1 MDQDDI
7 VDKLVAENRE
17 DPRNKIII
25 DGEDLSAFASDELDS
40 AVTASM
46 LSRAIAAYRDGTP
59 SDEHQATVDAA
70 TALCHQVADRVWGE
84 CIDTEEDEWQE
95 IDISTD
101 WITGAEPEDT
111 ELRVVVRQI

>member
-7 VDKLVAENRE
+7 VDKLVAENRK

-40 AVTASM
+40 AVTVLL
-46 LSRAIAAYRDGTP
+46 LSRAIAAYRSGSP
-59 SDEHQATVDAA
+59 SDEHQAVVDAA

-95 IDISTD
+95 INISTD
-101 WITGAEPEDT
+101 WITGPEQEDT

>member
-7 VDKLVAENRE
+7 VDKLVAENRK

-40 AVTASM
+40 AVTVRM
-46 LSRAIAAYRDGTP
+46 LSRAIAAYRGGTP
-59 SDEHQATVDAA
+59 SNADQALVDAA
-70 TALCHQVADRVWGE
+70 TALCHQVADQVWGE
-84 CIDTEEDEWQE
+84 CIDTEEDDWQE

-101 WITGAEPEDT
+101 WIAGPELEDT
-111 ELRVVVRQI
+111 EFRVVVRQI